1 MARDYGQRGTAR
13 RTSTRGKGSMP
24 GWVWM
29 VAGLSL
35 GLAVAALAYITR
47 PVETAA
53 EPGAGARGTA
63 AAPTARREKIP
74 LPPETQSRFTFY
86 EILPSQEVVV
96 PREVLREAA
105 AARPSSK
112 SSDPT
117 ASRTY
122 LIQVASY
129 RSQTDAERQKATL
142 ALIGLE
148 SRIETVTID
157 GRETFY
163 RVRVGP
169 IKGMAQAHT
178 LMTRLEENGIESL
191 LVQVP

>member
-1 MARDYGQRGTAR
+1 MARDYGQRGGAR
-13 RTSTRGKGSMP
+13 RSSTRGKGSMP

-47 PVETAA
+47 PVETAV
-53 EPGAGARGTA
+53 EPGAGAGQSTQTK
-63 AAPTARREKIP
+63 APQREKIP
-74 LPPETQSRFTFY
+74 LPPEAEQRFTFY

-105 AARPSSK
+105 RPSARNG
-112 SSDPT
+112 DPT

-157 GRETFY
+157 GRETYY

-178 LMTRLEENGIESL
+178 LMTRLEENGIRSL